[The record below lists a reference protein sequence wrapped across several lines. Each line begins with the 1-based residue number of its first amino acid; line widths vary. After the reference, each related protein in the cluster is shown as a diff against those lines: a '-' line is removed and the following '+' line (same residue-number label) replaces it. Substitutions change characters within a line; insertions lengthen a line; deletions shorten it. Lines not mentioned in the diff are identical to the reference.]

1 MYSSSAIRAPIRNSI
16 AHSFKQRGA
25 FFRFKAK
32 LKGIYTFK
40 KITLEWQKVVL
51 NNHVYTHH
59 LKNLP
64 LYMQAVIDYSMINYS
79 FSSVYMSLTLLY
91 CVGIFTNKILKGKHK
106 AYICAL

>member
-1 MYSSSAIRAPIRNSI
+1 VRQFGIQLRILSNNAVLFLGLKPNL
-16 AHSFKQRGA
+16 RG
-25 FFRFKAK
+25 FTF
-32 LKGIYTFK
+32 LPKG